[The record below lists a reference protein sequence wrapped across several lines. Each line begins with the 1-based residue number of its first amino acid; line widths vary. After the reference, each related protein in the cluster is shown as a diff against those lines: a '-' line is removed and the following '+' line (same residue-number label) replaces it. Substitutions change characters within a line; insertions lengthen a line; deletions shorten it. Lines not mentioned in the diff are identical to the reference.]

1 MRTNEEN
8 VGIYCVSRDVDMIFC
23 GEKLKRRKIVEN
35 GQKFPILIDQRIR
48 TPNKVWGSSKNTI
61 KASFPFVKYIVF
73 KIYIQIHHV
82 KKIIKEYFK
91 EQINYNYFIIKY
103 KNFF

>member
-1 MRTNEEN
+1 MLGYICRHD
-8 VGIYCVSRDVDMIFC
+8 I
-23 GEKLKRRKIVEN
+23 LWRKIGEEK
-35 GQKFPILIDQRIR
+35 KFPILIGQRIR
-48 TPNKVWGSSKNTI
+48 SPNKVWGSSYQTI
-61 KASFPFVKYIVF
+61 RASFPFVKYIVF

-82 KKIIKEYFK
+82 KKIIKKYFK